1 MIGQVLAAAVGT
13 IAFSVLFSVPRAYY
27 PYCGLIGGA
36 GWVVYCLLISS
47 VSSPEATFFATI
59 VVILLSRLFAVWE
72 RCPVTLFLI
81 PGIFPL
87 VPGAGVYWTAYDI
100 VTDQLELASETGFTA
115 LKVAVAIVL
124 GIVLIFQL
132 PQGLFSGISGL
143 APDAWKRRR
152 DKKTKRKETGYK

>member
-1 MIGQVLAAAVGT
+1 MIGQVFAAAVGT

-36 GWVVYCLLISS
+36 GWIVYCLLTPAA
-47 VSSPEATFFATI
+47 SSPEATFFAAV
-59 VVILLSRLFAVWE
+59 VVIFLSRLFAVWE

-87 VPGAGVYWTAYDI
+87 VPGAGVYWTAYYI
-100 VTDQLELASETGFTA
+100 VTNELKLASETGFTA

-124 GIVLIFQL
+124 GIVLVFQF
-132 PQGLFSGISGL
+132 PQGIFSGIAGL
-143 APDAWKRRR
+143 APAAWKAKR
-152 DKKTKRKETGYK
+152 DKKTKRKEKRYQ